1 MRRFDGFVVQKDG
14 SEKTIDWLCR
24 SGIND
29 GMKRDWQGNVAA
41 IVLGVLIAGGFVSV
55 CILAAWLGSQK
66 SVAVPAASIA
76 SPMPAY
82 PSQPESAGSSLSQAI
97 FSFLGL
103 AVVIAVFLAVGWL
116 VNQFFRGVGEAVS
129 EVANAADAAL
139 AKRSAERAREQ
150 TLSSIERQQR
160 IIEND
165 QRIMLNNL
173 KIASKMSK
181 LDSRSDGER

>member
-1 MRRFDGFVVQKDG
+1 
-14 SEKTIDWLCR
+14 
-24 SGIND
+24 
-29 GMKRDWQGNVAA
+29 
-41 IVLGVLIAGGFVSV
+41 
-55 CILAAWLGSQK
+55 
-66 SVAVPAASIA
+66 
-76 SPMPAY
+76 MPAY